1 MGGADPRGGVPALG
15 GNGREILTF
24 AFVGAA
30 ATALAIV
37 GLAAAL
43 SWIDWRWTIVGLA
56 AASVVLPCGLLAL
69 RGRLDLFEPLTWFA
83 FMFVLIFVLRP
94 ASDLWRENFIYVGR
108 LISPT
113 FTKMLV
119 AGLLAG
125 TGFVIG
131 YLIPA
136 GKSLALRLPRPP
148 RVETRRL
155 FTWAL
160 IVLGVALGGFLLFF
174 VDAHGW
180 RDPVGFFLGRNKIRL
195 QAVAATTTGTSKYFI
210 VSILL
215 MIPATLWLL
224 AVRERAGTG
233 TRIGRLAGWAALG
246 AIALFLLINF
256 PSGSR
261 RYVVGLLG
269 ALAVYYY
276 LRRGRRPSVL
286 RIVVV
291 AVVALTVISAVREV
305 RFAGS
310 RDTGINPARWLPWNA
325 VGTLLEGPDTSMAPA
340 LATEMLVVPSQLG
353 YTYGETT
360 FIEPFVTAIP
370 RQLWHRKPRPPNQE
384 ILGSIWTGHRP
395 CRYKTQ
401 CSTFSPFGESYRDAG
416 LVGVFLFA
424 ILFGIFW
431 RMAWQYYLRHRET
444 VVALVAYASLLPF
457 MIAWMHGNFI
467 LPAAQVAMILVA
479 VVAGAWYCRVRD
491 RDADGPPADL
501 SRDPRRVGGSD

>member
-1 MGGADPRGGVPALG
+1 V
-15 GNGREILTF
+15 
-24 AFVGAA
+24 

-43 SWIDWRWTIVGLA
+43 SWIDWRWTIVGLSA
-56 AASVVLPCGLLAL
+56 TSVVLPCGFLAL

-83 FMFVLIFVLRP
+83 FMFLLIFVLRP

-113 FTKMLV
+113 FTKMLI

-136 GKSLALRLPRPP
+136 GGSLAQRLPRPP

-155 FTWAL
+155 LTWAL
-160 IVLGVALGGFLLFF
+160 IVLGVALGFFLLFF
-174 VDAHGW
+174 VDSHGW
-180 RDPVGFFLGRNKIRL
+180 RDPVDFFFGRNKIRL

-224 AVRERAGTG
+224 AVRERAGPD
-233 TRIGRLAGWAALG
+233 TRMGRLAGWAALA
-246 AIALFLLINF
+246 AIAVFLVVNF

-276 LRRGRRPSVL
+276 LRRARRPSVL

-310 RDTGINPARWLPWNA
+310 RDTAINPARWLPWNA

-340 LATEMLVVPSQLG
+340 LASEMLVVPSELG

-370 RQLWHRKPRPPNQE
+370 RQLWHGKPPPPNQE
-384 ILGSIWTGHRP
+384 ILGVIWTHHRP
-395 CRYKTQ
+395 CRFKTQ

-431 RMAWQYYLRHRET
+431 RMVWQYYLRHRET
-444 VVALVAYASLLPF
+444 VVALVAYSSILPF

-479 VVAGAWYCRVRD
+479 VIAGAWFCRVRTEG
-491 RDADGPPADL
+491 ADPIPADR
-501 SRDPRRVGGSD
+501 SRDPQPVGGGD